1 MTRIQLVDAASP
13 TPLTGTSMDTQH
25 LQAFV
30 AIAES
35 GSFSGAGER
44 LHLTQ
49 PAISKRIA
57 LLEDQVKAKL
67 FDRVGRQVILTQAG
81 NLLFEKATNI
91 LSEVAAAQR
100 AIADLKG
107 DVTGKL
113 SIATSHH
120 LGLHYLPPYLR
131 EFSTRYPDVKL
142 DLHFLDSEHAYNEI
156 LLGRFDI
163 AIITLALEQDA
174 RVNSN
179 ILWEDQLQFV
189 AAPTHPLATVA
200 NLRLADLSP
209 YQAIMPDINTYTTRL
224 IKNLFDRENQPLD
237 ITMVTNHLDTIKMM
251 LTIGLGWGVLPSS
264 IIDNQL
270 KVLDVGHP
278 PLTRPLGCIY
288 HNQRSLN
295 NAARVF
301 LELLK
306 RQSLD

>member
-1 MTRIQLVDAASP
+1 
-13 TPLTGTSMDTQH
+13 MDTQH

-57 LLEDQVKAKL
+57 LLEEQVKAKL
-67 FDRVGRQVILTQAG
+67 FDRVGRQVVLTQAG
-81 NLLFEKATNI
+81 NLLLNKATNI
-91 LSEVAAAQR
+91 LNEVTAAQR

-131 EFSTRYPDVKL
+131 EFSTSYPQVKL
-142 DLHFLDSEHAYNEI
+142 DLHFLDSEHAYHEI

-163 AIITLALEQDA
+163 AIITLALEQDT
-174 RVNSN
+174 RINTN
-179 ILWEDQLQFV
+179 EIWQDQLQFV
-189 AAPTHPLATVA
+189 AAPSHALATLE

-209 YQAIMPDINTYTTRL
+209 HQAIMPDINTYTTRV
-224 IKNLFDRENQPLD
+224 IKELFDREGQSLD

-251 LTIGLGWGVLPSS
+251 LSIGLGWGVLPSS
-264 IIDNQL
+264 LIDDQL
-270 KVLDVGHP
+270 KVLDVSHP
-278 PLTRPLGCIY
+278 PLTRSLGCIH

-295 NAARVF
+295 NAARLF
-301 LELLK
+301 LEQLK
-306 RQSLD
+306 ASVPQKLSVRLTDSL